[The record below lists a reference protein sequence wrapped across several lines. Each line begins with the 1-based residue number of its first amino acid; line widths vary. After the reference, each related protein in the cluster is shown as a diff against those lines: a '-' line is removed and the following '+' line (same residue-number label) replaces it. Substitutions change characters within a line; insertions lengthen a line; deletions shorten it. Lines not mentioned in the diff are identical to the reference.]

1 MTRKILSIIFI
12 IIILIGVSGCMKKQN
27 KTSVKEEVENYM
39 KEKYNEE
46 FKVVGGGTES
56 WNDPFAEIYVL
67 SEKFPNATIMVRRA
81 RDGSHIMDNY
91 MGFLLKSEIEQ
102 IMSEIVS
109 EIYPESKVFYS
120 TYGTPRAGITKDMN
134 AEEYLKYLSEYG
146 VFSLTICISDPDY
159 EINKDRDLEQ
169 LREKF
174 REREYK
180 PSFTIFYV
188 LDGKLDLID
197 EDNERDLYTG
207 ADEAKWSKL
216 RGDFD
221 VEPWEGDEWREI
233 NE

>member
-1 MTRKILSIIFI
+1 
-12 IIILIGVSGCMKKQN
+12 MKKEN
-27 KTSVKEEVENYM
+27 KTSVKEQVENYM

-46 FKVVGGGTES
+46 FKVVGGGTEG
-56 WNDPFAEIYVL
+56 WNEPYEEIYVV
-67 SEKFPNATIMVRRA
+67 SEKFPNASIMVRRWKK
-81 RDGSHIMDNY
+81 DGEMIDNY
-91 MGFLLKSEIEQ
+91 MDYLMKSEIENV
-102 IMSEIVS
+102 MGEIVS
-109 EIYPESKVFYS
+109 EIYPESKVFFN
-120 TYGTPRAGITKDMN
+120 TYGSPLRGVTTEMSVD
-134 AEEYLKYLSEYG
+134 EYMKYIGDNLSL
-146 VFSLTICISDPDY
+146 SLTICVRDPDY
-159 EINKDRDLEQ
+159 EVNRDRDLEQ

-216 RGDFD
+216 RGDFTMN
-221 VEPWEGDEWREI
+221 ESYEFRMNRWREI